1 MTANK
6 SKRRNI
12 QIKIR
17 FAAKIFLIAIIPVI
31 VMGFNVFEK
40 TPIYSWIFDIHGVE
54 SAIAKRLTTQ
64 FGDSHR
70 LIIDRLNN
78 EQEFDDLWKL
88 VRSYSEINLPDTMP
102 QLFSRLAL
110 ENGPYVMIPNRGKV
124 VLIPNS
130 APVIA
135 LYCSE
140 QQVTE
145 GACTGDKSI
154 FVGTVGDIKD
164 WLRQKQKR
172 IRSTIDLILSVVS
185 IILGL
190 VLELKS
196 S

>member
-1 MTANK
+1 
-6 SKRRNI
+6 
-12 QIKIR
+12 
-17 FAAKIFLIAIIPVI
+17 LIAVIPVI
-31 VMGFNVFEK
+31 ILGFNAFEQ
-40 TPIYSWIFDIHGVE
+40 TPFYSWVFDIHGVE
-54 SAIAKRLTTQ
+54 SAISKRLTTQ

-70 LIIDRLNN
+70 LIIDRVNN

-88 VRSYSEINLPDTMP
+88 FRSYSAANFPDTMP

-124 VLIPNS
+124 VLIPDS

-135 LYCSE
+135 LYCSK

-145 GACTGDKSI
+145 GECEGDKSI
-154 FVGTVGDIKD
+154 LVGTVGDIKD
-164 WLRQKQKR
+164 WLGQKQKR

-185 IILGL
+185 IIFGL
-190 VLELKS
+190 VLELRS